1 MALTWEQKQAV
12 VAEVAQIASSAFSV
26 VAAEYRG
33 LKVED
38 VTDLRK
44 LARKQGVRVR
54 IVKNTLA
61 RRALQG
67 TEFECINERLVGPL
81 ILAFSVED
89 PGAAARVFEEF
100 AKRNDKLVVKVLS
113 VSGQLLEASELSRLA
128 KMPTRNQ
135 AISLLMA
142 VMRAPLDKFAQTLNQ
157 VPGKLVRTLA
167 AVKDQ
172 KQSAA

>member
-12 VAEVAQIASSAFSV
+12 VAEVAQIAGSAFSV
-26 VAAEYRG
+26 VAGEYRG
-33 LKVED
+33 LKVEE

-89 PGAAARVFEEF
+89 PGAAARVFEDF
-100 AKRNDKLVVKVLS
+100 AKRNEKLVVKALS
-113 VSGQLLEASELSRLA
+113 VSGQLLEASELGRLA

-135 AISLLMA
+135 AISQLMA
-142 VMRAPLDKFAQTLNQ
+142 VIRAPLNKFAQTLNQ